1 MNTQVIIAL
10 VVVKVIMTCIAIAVH
25 IDKQWRKQA

>member
-10 VVVKVIMTCIAIAVH
+10 VVVKVIMTCIAVAMY
-25 IDKQWRKQA
+25 IDLTRRKQA